1 MLGQAAGFV
10 ENSRRIEALE
20 LPRGEIRHKSF
31 FPGSLGRRRHF
42 LGILEIFHNQDLAPS
57 LLRRMQELD

>member
-1 MLGQAAGFV
+1 MLGQAARLDG
-10 ENSRRIEALE
+10 NSRRIETLE
-20 LPRGEIRHKSF
+20 LPWGEIRNKSF

-42 LGILEIFHNQDLAPS
+42 LGILEIFHNQHLAPS